1 MKAWIAAALMIV
13 PLLIAAAINY
23 WPAESISVSTVVI
36 PPPDVHSPHDISV
49 LANEIPAALSSALRE
64 NSKFQVQI
72 TEGAVDSKQA
82 MGFDAVVI
90 TTLTEDAGIVQLN
103 VQAARPR
110 SRKEIWSNAYQSS
123 REQYSEMLRAAG
135 KGLRRA
141 LD

>member
-13 PLLIAAAINY
+13 PLLIAAAVTY
-23 WPAESISVSTVVI
+23 WPVESISVSTVVI
-36 PPPDVHSPHDISV
+36 PPTDVHSPHDISA
-49 LANEIPAALSSALRE
+49 LADEIPAALSRHLKE
-64 NSKFQVQI
+64 NPKLQVQI
-72 TEGAVDSKQA
+72 MQSGVDSKQA

-103 VQAARPR
+103 VQAVNPR

-123 REQYSEMLRAAG
+123 RQQYSEMLRVAG
-135 KGLRRA
+135 EGLRRA